1 MLRSLFVFLRRLF
14 GSGFLANLLAGAGL
28 GLVSF
33 GGLSLAL
40 NGALSLVVS
49 YFAGVPGQVAGIVLL
64 LGFGDALSII
74 GSALLVRAAIASAG
88 VSIGRRPPS
97 GGV

>member
-14 GSGFLANLLAGAGL
+14 GSGFIANILAGAGL

-49 YFAGVPGQVAGIVLL
+49 YFNGVPSDIAAIVLL
-64 LGFGDALSII
+64 MGFGTALSIV

-88 VSIGRRPPS
+88 VVVGRRPA
-97 GGV
+97 GGA